1 MFYRII
7 DANLNRAT
15 EGLRNIEEYCRFVL
29 DNKTLCEK
37 LKNIR
42 HNITSFFEPMYSK
55 LITSRDTNNDVG
67 VDIKNITKE
76 KGNHNPIKANLK
88 RTQQALRVLNEYGK
102 LDDKYRYELY
112 EIEKEIEM
120 QKQTNI
126 KQALLKDKNLYLIT
140 CSDNFNSEEDF
151 IDKVALCLK
160 NGVKIIQYREK
171 NKSAS
176 EIIATGKKLRQ
187 LCSMYEALFIVND
200 RIDIAQILEADG
212 VHLGQDDID
221 INLARKII
229 GEDKI
234 IGISTHKPQDAI
246 KAQEN
251 IADYIGVGPV
261 FKTPTKPNTDPV
273 GLDYVKWVSENI
285 NIPYYAIGS
294 IDEFNVNE
302 VINSGAKRV
311 AVIRALM
318 NSDDVKKTVENF
330 NKVLFNENNK

>member
-29 DNKTLCEK
+29 NNKLLSEK

-42 HNITSFFEPMYSK
+42 HEITSFFEKDYSK
-55 LITSRDTNNDVG
+55 LISSRDTKNDVG

-76 KGNHNPIKANLK
+76 NDVSNPLRANLK
-88 RTQQALRVLNEYGK
+88 RAQQALRVLNEYGK

-112 EIEKEIEM
+112 EIEKELNME
-120 QKQTNI
+120 KQTNI

-140 CSDNFNSEEDF
+140 CSDNFKTEVDF
-151 IDKVALCLK
+151 IDKVALALK

-176 EIIATGKKLRQ
+176 EIIQTGKKIRQ
-187 LCSMYEALFIVND
+187 LCSMYDALFIVND

-221 INLARKII
+221 INLARKIL

-234 IGISTHKPQDAI
+234 IGISTHKPSDAI
-246 KAQEN
+246 TAQEN
-251 IADYIGVGPV
+251 KADYIGVGPV

-285 NIPYYAIGS
+285 SLPFFAIGS
-294 IDEFNVNE
+294 IDETNVSKAVNA
-302 VINSGAKRV
+302 GAKRV
-311 AVIRALM
+311 AVIRAIM
-318 NSDDVKKTVENF
+318 NSDDVKKTIE
-330 NKVLFNENNK
+330 KFNEALNDNN